1 MFAILANVIEERL
14 KRFAPRQSKG
24 ISYRE
29 AGAGRALLLLHG
41 IGSSSASWINQ
52 LEGVKGFRL
61 IAWDAPGYGDS
72 AFLSNPNPHP
82 KDYAQELEGLV
93 ERLLLKDIVLVGS
106 SLGCL
111 MAGAFAHQHQDKV
124 RKMLLISPAS
134 GYGGDTQVLNERLK
148 ALEEL
153 GPEGMAEKRS
163 PTLLGANAPPGALE
177 LVRWS
182 QRRVRPA
189 GYRQAA
195 YCLSNG
201 RLAEDARSYRRK
213 VLVVCGTE
221 DRITPEAGCKL
232 VAQAFP
238 ASEYR
243 SLPGIGHLA
252 HIEDPALINQ
262 TIAGFAA

>member
-1 MFAILANVIEERL
+1 VLDERIA
-14 KRFAPRQSKG
+14 RFEVRSSGG

-29 AGAGRALLLLHG
+29 SSSGRALVLMHG
-41 IGSSSASWINQ
+41 IGSGSASWLNQ

-72 AFLSNPNPHP
+72 AYLKKAEPLPG
-82 KDYAQELEGLV
+82 DYAEALAGLV
-93 ERLLLKDIVLVGS
+93 ERLLLKDIVLVAN
-106 SLGCL
+106 SLGAL
-111 MAGAFAHQHQDKV
+111 MAGAFAKDSPAV
-124 RKMLLISPAS
+124 RAMMLISPAG
-134 GYGGDTQVLNERLK
+134 GYGGDKQVLSARLK
-148 ALEEL
+148 TLDEL

-163 PTLLGANAPPGALE
+163 PTLLGAKHTPEALE
-177 LVRWS
+177 LVRWN
-182 QRRVRPA
+182 QRRVHPQ

-201 RLAEDARSYRRK
+201 KLADDARHYRK
-213 VLVVCGTE
+213 PVLVVCGTE
-221 DRITPEAGCKL
+221 DRITPEAGCKA

-238 ASEYR
+238 DAEYR
-243 SLPGIGHLA
+243 SLPGIGHVA

>member
-1 MFAILANVIEERL
+1 MLE
-14 KRFAPRQSKG
+14 KRIAAFPPRTSRD

-29 AGAGRALLLLHG
+29 SGSGRALLLLHG
-41 IGSSSASWINQ
+41 IGSSSASWLNQ
-52 LEGVKGFRL
+52 FEGISGFRL
-61 IAWDAPGYGDS
+61 IAWDAPGYGSSD
-72 AFLSNPNPHP
+72 FLKTEEPHP
-82 KDYAQELEGLV
+82 RDYAEALAGFV
-93 ERLLLKDIVLVGS
+93 ERMLLKDIVVVGN

-111 MAGAFAHQHQDKV
+111 MAGAFARDNPLV
-124 RKMLLISPAS
+124 RKVMLISPAS
-134 GYGGDTQVLNERLK
+134 GHGGDRTVMNERLK

-163 PTLLGANAPPGALE
+163 PTLLGAKHSPEALE

-182 QRRVRPA
+182 QRRIRPQ

-201 RLAEDARSYRRK
+201 KLTDDAPHYRKK

-221 DRITPEAGCKL
+221 DRITPEAGCKA
-232 VAQAFP
+232 VAKAFP
-238 ASEYR
+238 DAEYR
-243 SLPGIGHLA
+243 SLPGIGHVA

-262 TIAGFAA
+262 TIAEFAA

>member
-1 MFAILANVIEERL
+1 MIEERL

-29 AGAGRALLLLHG
+29 AGSGRALVLLHG
-41 IGSSSASWINQ
+41 IGSSSAGWLYQ
-52 LEGVKGFRL
+52 LEGVRGFRV
-61 IAWDAPGYGDS
+61 IAWDAPGYGES
-72 AFLSNPNPHP
+72 AFLSVEKPSARE
-82 KDYAQELEGLV
+82 YGEALAGFV
-93 ERLLLKDIVLVGS
+93 ERLLLKDVVLVAN
-106 SLGCL
+106 SLGAL
-111 MAGAFAHQHQDKV
+111 MAGAFAKHSPAV
-124 RKMLLISPAS
+124 RAMLLISPAG
-134 GYGGDTQVLNERLK
+134 GYGGDTKVLQERLRM
-148 ALEEL
+148 LEEL

-163 PTLLGANAPPGALE
+163 PTLLGANYPPEALE

-201 RLAEDARSYRRK
+201 KLAEDARSYRRK

-221 DRITPEAGCKL
+221 DRITPEASCKL

-262 TIAGFAA
+262 TIASFAA

>member
-1 MFAILANVIEERL
+1 VLEERIA
-14 KRFAPRQSKG
+14 RFKVRSSGG

-29 AGAGRALLLLHG
+29 SGSGRALVLLHG
-41 IGSSSASWINQ
+41 IGSSSAGWLNQ
-52 LEGVKGFRL
+52 LEGVRGFRL
-61 IAWDAPGYGDS
+61 IAWDAPGYGES
-72 AFLSNPNPHP
+72 AFLSVEKPSARE
-82 KDYAQELEGLV
+82 YGEALAGFV
-93 ERLLLKDIVLVGS
+93 ERLLLKDIVLVAS
-106 SLGCL
+106 SLGAL
-111 MAGAFAHQHQDKV
+111 MAGAFAKNSPAL
-124 RKMLLISPAS
+124 RAMMLISPAG
-134 GYGGDTQVLNERLK
+134 GYGGDTKVLNERLK
-148 ALEEL
+148 ALDQL

-163 PTLLGANAPPGALE
+163 PTLLGAKAPPEALE

-201 RLAEDARSYRRK
+201 RLAEDARSCRRK

-221 DRITPEAGCKL
+221 DRITPEAGCKA

-238 ASEYR
+238 DAEYR

-252 HIEDPALINQ
+252 HIEDPTLINR
-262 TIAGFAA
+262 TIADFAA